1 MSSSLLRMVL
11 SSAASTSLCGTR
23 VFKWCGWLMSQGIY
37 VTLMAGVMAWL
48 FKNLMAGRNSNDMK
62 EKGKWKVGL
71 TFQGKSRE
79 VHGYKK
85 QRRAE
90 TVGT

>member
-1 MSSSLLRMVL
+1 
-11 SSAASTSLCGTR
+11 
-23 VFKWCGWLMSQGIY
+23 MSQGIY
-37 VTLMAGVMAWL
+37 VTLMAAVMAWL

-71 TFQGKSRE
+71 AFQGKSRK